1 MNEALQV
8 TTFYEGYGSKVM
20 KVDGF
25 SDSDLD
31 DLRRMDYRDMIQQVL
46 EALDKCNGGMGT
58 QWKAGYGVFSAYMN
72 GQYPKSIFVEIGKSC
87 D

>member
-1 MNEALQV
+1 MEEALQV
-8 TTFYEGYGSKVM
+8 SVFYEGVGSKVM

-25 SDSDLD
+25 DDGDLE
-31 DLRRMDYRDMIQQVL
+31 DLRRMDYRDMMKQVTD
-46 EALDKCNGGMGT
+46 ALDRCNGGLGT
-58 QWKAGYGVFSAYMN
+58 CWHNGNGILSVYMN

>member
-25 SDSDLD
+25 SDEDLD
-31 DLRRMDYRDMIQQVL
+31 NLRRMDYRDMIQQVL
-46 EALDKCNGGMGT
+46 EALDKAKKRLDANVNPDLVMELLFLSMKENG
-58 QWKAGYGVFSAYMN
+58 
-72 GQYPKSIFVEIGKSC
+72 
-87 D
+87 